1 METKFVI
8 QIYGG
13 WNELERDRDVN
24 IVWYGRGPRG
34 STLPW
39 NAVRKCAVR
48 RERSDGGLKNSLKNE
63 LTLTWEWEGK
73 KKVRERNRRTRFY
86 SFANELSLLFFCL
99 PSFGVV
105 AFPRW
110 YVCANLASLDSI
122 RPLCLEK
129 KRNYRSFRMWINI
142 SRRFTP
148 SLWRVISRCDAKK
161 KNIRSQQ
168 HADKWTRWFHGPE
181 NS

>member
-1 METKFVI
+1 MRGIRWKRNSWSKYTADEMNWNVI
-8 QIYGG
+8 VTWI
-13 WNELERDRDVN
+13 L
-24 IVWYGRGPRG
+24 YGRGPRG

-73 KKVRERNRRTRFY
+73 KKVRERNRRIRFY

-122 RPLCLEK
+122 RFRATAVLGKEK
-129 KRNYRSFRMWINI
+129 KLSILSNVN
-142 SRRFTP
+142 
-148 SLWRVISRCDAKK
+148 
-161 KNIRSQQ
+161 
-168 HADKWTRWFHGPE
+168 
-181 NS
+181 